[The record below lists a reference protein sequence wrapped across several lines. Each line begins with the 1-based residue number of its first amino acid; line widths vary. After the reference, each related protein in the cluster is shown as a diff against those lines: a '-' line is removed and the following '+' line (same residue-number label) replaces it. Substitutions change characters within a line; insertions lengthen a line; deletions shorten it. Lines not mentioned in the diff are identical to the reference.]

1 MKRLAPLVVLA
12 LALAACKTVPP
23 PEPVIQHVFVPE
35 PVACVAPGEIPAE
48 PPTVGQRF
56 NGDAKHDLAIL
67 APSAQALRKWGQD
80 MRALLERCAAAGIPS
95 DEAETEPDPSDG

>member
-1 MKRLAPLVVLA
+1 MKRWIPFLV

-23 PEPVIQHVFVPE
+23 PEPEIREVLVPT
-35 PVACVAPGEIPAE
+35 PVACLAPGEIPAE

-80 MRALLERCAAAGIPS
+80 MRALLEKCAAAAPA
-95 DEAETEPDPSDG
+95 EAGEAPADADG

>member
-1 MKRLAPLVVLA
+1 MKRLVPMLL

-23 PEPVIQHVFVPE
+23 PEPEIREVLVPT
-35 PVACVAPGEIPAE
+35 PVACVAPGEIPDE

-80 MRALLERCAAAGIPS
+80 MRALLNRCAAAGAPS
-95 DEAETEPDPSDG
+95 SEAETAPDASDG

>member
-1 MKRLAPLVVLA
+1 MKRLLPILV

-23 PEPVIQHVFVPE
+23 PEPQIQHVFVPKL
-35 PVACVAPGEIPAE
+35 VACVAPGEIPAE

-80 MRALLERCAAAGIPS
+80 MRALLDRCAAAGTPS
-95 DEAETEPDPSDG
+95 GEAETASDPSDG

>member
-1 MKRLAPLVVLA
+1 MKRLVPLLV
-12 LALAACKTVPP
+12 LALAACKTAAP
-23 PEPVIQHVFVPE
+23 PEPVIQHVFVPT

-67 APSAQALRKWGQD
+67 APNAQALRKWGQD
-80 MRALLERCAAAGIPS
+80 MRAMLERCAAAGPAG
-95 DEAETEPDPSDG
+95 EAAAGTDG

>member
-1 MKRLAPLVVLA
+1 MKRLASLVALA
-12 LALAACKTVPP
+12 LALAACKTAPA
-23 PEPVIQHVFVPE
+23 PEPVIQHVFVPT
-35 PVACVAPGEIPAE
+35 PVACIDPAEIPAE

-80 MRALLERCAAAGIPS
+80 MRALLEKCAAAAPA
-95 DEAETEPDPSDG
+95 EAGEAPAEADG

>member
-1 MKRLAPLVVLA
+1 MKRCLPLLV

-23 PEPVIQHVFVPE
+23 PEVEIREVPVPT
-35 PVACVAPGEIPAE
+35 PVACLDPAEIPAE

-67 APSAQALRKWGQD
+67 APNAQALRKWGQD
-80 MRALLERCAAAGIPS
+80 MRALLEKCAAAAPA
-95 DEAETEPDPSDG
+95 EAGEPPAEADG

>member
-1 MKRLAPLVVLA
+1 MKRLVPLLV

-23 PEPVIQHVFVPE
+23 SEPEIREVLVPT
-35 PVACVAPGEIPAE
+35 PVACLAPEEIPAE

-67 APSAQALRKWGQD
+67 APNAQALRKWGQD
-80 MRALLERCAAAGIPS
+80 MRALLEKCAAAAPV
-95 DEAETEPDPSDG
+95 EAGETPADADG